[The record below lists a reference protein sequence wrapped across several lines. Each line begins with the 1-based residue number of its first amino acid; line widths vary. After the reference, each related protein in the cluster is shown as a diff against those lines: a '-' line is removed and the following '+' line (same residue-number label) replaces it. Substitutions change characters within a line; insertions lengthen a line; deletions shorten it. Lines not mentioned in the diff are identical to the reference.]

1 MQVSLRFNL
10 VNVSFCRPKHCIFF
24 HFHSKLP
31 VASDLCQPLNTAFLK
46 SGYQLE
52 IYFKAFDF
60 ENIIVDMVYVLFT
73 STAISMADE
82 KRGNPT
88 QFPFINA
95 NIRCRHA
102 GFL

>member
-1 MQVSLRFNL
+1 MV
-10 VNVSFCRPKHCIFF
+10 
-24 HFHSKLP
+24 KLKYY
-31 VASDLCQPLNTAFLK
+31 QNTAFLK